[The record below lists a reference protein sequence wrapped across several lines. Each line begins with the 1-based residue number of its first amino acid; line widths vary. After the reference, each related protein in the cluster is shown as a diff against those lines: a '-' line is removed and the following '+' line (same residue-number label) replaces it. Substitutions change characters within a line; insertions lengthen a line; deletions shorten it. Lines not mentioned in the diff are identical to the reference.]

1 MKITEAVGGFFALD
15 VGLDSMRLAQMVGN
29 EQRGWLLE
37 AFADMPIDRR
47 KTQDDS
53 EASRINIGEMLVNA
67 VQNSAIKEK
76 KLVVGLPKQKVF
88 TGVVE
93 IAAHEKDTKTI
104 EKLVKY
110 QANQFIPLNVDEVK
124 IDYAVL
130 GPALNDLSKTEVLIS
145 AVKETEAESWINI
158 VERHGFELVALEPS
172 DVAMTRALMPQG
184 IEQLGLIVFMR
195 EIDTTIVMTYKGK
208 PHLFRSIAF
217 GFDGL
222 LTNVAQKLNMQKSE
236 ARQLM
241 TSAGFFTDK
250 YDGQVAKILDEEMT
264 KMISEIMEVANYII
278 LKYPG
283 LQIEELI
290 AGGFLTTIPAIA
302 KYLQLKLGVAVK
314 LGNPFQRVDLTPQQK
329 AALESVAGEFTVAC
343 GLAERTNL

>member
-37 AFADMPIDRR
+37 AFAYMPIDRR
-47 KTQDDS
+47 ITQDDS

-158 VERHGFELVALEPS
+158 VERHGFE
-172 DVAMTRALMPQG
+172 
-184 IEQLGLIVFMR
+184 
-195 EIDTTIVMTYKGK
+195 
-208 PHLFRSIAF
+208 
-217 GFDGL
+217 
-222 LTNVAQKLNMQKSE
+222 
-236 ARQLM
+236 
-241 TSAGFFTDK
+241 
-250 YDGQVAKILDEEMT
+250 
-264 KMISEIMEVANYII
+264 
-278 LKYPG
+278 
-283 LQIEELI
+283 
-290 AGGFLTTIPAIA
+290 
-302 KYLQLKLGVAVK
+302 
-314 LGNPFQRVDLTPQQK
+314 
-329 AALESVAGEFTVAC
+329 
-343 GLAERTNL
+343 